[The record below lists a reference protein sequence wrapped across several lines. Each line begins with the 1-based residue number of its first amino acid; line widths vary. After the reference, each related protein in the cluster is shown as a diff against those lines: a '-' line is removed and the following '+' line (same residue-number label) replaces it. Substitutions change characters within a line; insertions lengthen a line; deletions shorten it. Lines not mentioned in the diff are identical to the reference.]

1 MLYGNMMPDAVVA
14 CQVHFLYCYLIFI
27 PGPPK
32 TDDAALA
39 IRRVQGRLSSF
50 LSRPLIKKVVLATI
64 TLLSLLQLVSCFVA
78 VLLQAA
84 LGTATTTGKQDDKGD
99 GRHGRHFF
107 EIWSAASTAANALI
121 GEQTASAD

>member
-1 MLYGNMMPDAVVA
+1 MLYGNMIPDAVVA
-14 CQVHFLYCYLIFI
+14 CQVHFLYCYLIFS

-50 LSRPLIKKVVLATI
+50 LSRHLIKKVVLAAI
-64 TLLSLLQLVSCFVA
+64 TLVSLLQLVSCFVA

-84 LGTATTTGKQDDKGD
+84 SGTTSGKQDTKGD
-99 GRHGRHFF
+99 GRRGRHFF
-107 EIWSAASTAANALI
+107 EIWSAASTAANVLI
-121 GEQTASAD
+121 GEQTGSAD